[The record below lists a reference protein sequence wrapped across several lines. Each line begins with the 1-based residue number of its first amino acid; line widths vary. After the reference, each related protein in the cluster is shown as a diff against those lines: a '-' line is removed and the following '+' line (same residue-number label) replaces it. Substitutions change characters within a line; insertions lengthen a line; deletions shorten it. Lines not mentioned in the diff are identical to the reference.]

1 MAEVLQLF
9 ENIVEHGDTR
19 VDAAAAEL
27 AGAYAHSHAC
37 QNELVA
43 RCDPP
48 ILILYTEKTKSL
60 SH

>member
-1 MAEVLQLF
+1 MAEVFQLF

-48 ILILYTEKTKSL
+48 
-60 SH
+60 SHALVVNPHPIH

>member
-1 MAEVLQLF
+1 VFQLF

-27 AGAYAHSHAC
+27 AGAYAHCHAC

-48 ILILYTEKTKSL
+48 
-60 SH
+60 SHALVVNPHPLH